1 MAPVHVT
8 GRHFQRI
15 LGMPEVTY
23 DVLYCGER
31 YQCDSLQLQKLYDGA
46 DPEDDLGLTRI
57 EDDDDD

>member
-1 MAPVHVT
+1 
-8 GRHFQRI
+8 
-15 LGMPEVTY
+15 MPEVTY